1 MPCCGNGRRLLTRDP
16 QTHPGTVRVDRAVY
30 NTALFQYTGRTRL
43 TAVGA
48 GTRTVYRF
56 DGPGSRAI
64 VDGRDVA
71 SLAAVPMLVRA

>member
-1 MPCCGNGRRLLTRDP
+1 MPCCGNGRRLLVRDP
-16 QTHPGTVRVDRAVY
+16 QTHLGTVRIDRAVY

-43 TAVGA
+43 AIMGA

-56 DGPGSRAI
+56 DGSGSKAI

-71 SLAAVPMLVRA
+71 SLAAVPMLKRV

>member
-1 MPCCGNGRRLLTRDP
+1 MSCCGNGRRILVRDP
-16 QTHPGTVRVDRAVY
+16 QAHPGTVRVDPAVY

-43 TAVGA
+43 AAVGL

-56 DGPGSRAI
+56 DGHGSRAI

-71 SLAAVPMLVRA
+71 SLAAVPMLVRV